1 MTQDN
6 PLLLSRLLHRGASI
20 APDEEVVTLTA
31 SGCHR
36 QSYQATQERAYQ
48 LAHALAD
55 AGIRAGD
62 RVATFMWNSAAHL
75 ETYYA
80 VSCMGAILHT
90 LNIRLPATDL
100 EYIISHAEDK
110 VIIADADLL
119 PLLEPF
125 ADKIPSVRK
134 IVVVSF
140 DAADWQ
146 TSLPEPVAYN
156 DFIAPFPKH
165 FDWPVLDENAPMGLC
180 YTSGTT
186 GKPKGVVYTH
196 RGTYLHTLTLVM
208 TDCMN
213 LSAMDVNC
221 GIVPMF
227 HAMAWGVPWA
237 ALMLGIKQV
246 LPHRFMSPDA
256 LLGLLASEQVTISQG
271 VPTIWQGVKSVIE
284 ADPKRFDLSALT
296 RVTCGGSA
304 PPLSLIRWYWDYL
317 NIEMVQ
323 GWGMT
328 ETGPLGTISRRLMM
342 RGDLELSE
350 EERCANVA
358 KAGRLLPGLDMD
370 IFDEKFNRVAHDGE
384 NVGEVLIRGPWVCR
398 EYYKNPQPDK
408 FHDGW
413 LITGDVGKIDAASY
427 LMITDRSKDLIKSG
441 GEWISSVD
449 LENHIVGLAGVAQ
462 ACVVAQPHP
471 KWGERPVALIITEEG
486 AKVSAT
492 DILQHCATQFAK
504 WQLPNEV
511 LFVDSIP
518 LTATGKMDKKV
529 VRAQLQS
536 KTSVSPE
543 G

>member
-6 PLLLSRLLHRGASI
+6 PLLLSRLLHRGAGI

-31 SGCHR
+31 NGCHR
-36 QSYQATQERAYQ
+36 QSYKTTQERAHQ
-48 LAHALAD
+48 LAHALTD
-55 AGIRAGD
+55 AGIRPHD
-62 RVATFMWNSAAHL
+62 RVATFMWNSVAHL

-80 VSCMGAILHT
+80 VSCMGAVLHT
-90 LNIRLPATDL
+90 LNIRLSATDL
-100 EYIISHAEDK
+100 EYIIGHAEDQI
-110 VIIADADLL
+110 IIADADLL

-140 DAADWQ
+140 DVDDWQ

-156 DFIAPFPKH
+156 DFIASFPKH
-165 FDWPVLDENAPMGLC
+165 FDWPVLDENTPMGLC

-186 GKPKGVVYTH
+186 GQPKGVVYTH
-196 RGTYLHTLTLVM
+196 RGTYLHTLTLAM

-213 LSAMDVNC
+213 LSAIDVNC

-227 HAMAWGVPWA
+227 HAMAWGVPWS
-237 ALMLGIKQV
+237 ALMLGVKQV

-256 LLGLLASEQVTISQG
+256 LLGLLASEKVTISQG
-271 VPTIWQGVKSVIE
+271 VPTIWQGIKTAIE
-284 ADPKRFDLSALT
+284 ADPDRYDLSVLS

-317 NIEMVQ
+317 NVEMIQ

-342 RGDLELSE
+342 RSDLALSE
-350 EERCANVA
+350 DERFANIA
-358 KAGRLLPGLDMD
+358 KAGRLLPGLEMD
-370 IFDEKFNRVAHDGE
+370 IFDEQFNRVAHDGE
-384 NVGEVLIRGPWVCR
+384 KVGEVLIKGPWVCR

-413 LITGDVGKIDAASY
+413 LVTGDVAKIGADSY

-462 ACVVAQPHP
+462 ACVVAEPHP
-471 KWGERPVALIITEEG
+471 KWGERPIALIVTEEDV
-486 AKVSAT
+486 KVSAAE
-492 DILQHCATQFAK
+492 ILQHCATKFAQ
-504 WQLPNEV
+504 WQLPDKV

-536 KTSVSPE
+536 KAQT
-543 G
+543 